1 MRNLKVKTPKAPV
14 KAKNNTLA
22 DDEEDDQLAREIQYK
37 SELLWCQDYIRRE
50 LEKAKTDRQKETLI
64 KGFNVLVNP
73 KASMVH
79 KRQVMS
85 QSCGN
90 YRNQMAQEVA
100 KSTSLPSSLKVLNI
114 AKQGQSPATSELQ
127 CTFLKRR
134 QAKMGD
140 DGSDKESTSDFKF
153 DFWHWNND
161 NE

>member
-14 KAKNNTLA
+14 KNNTLA

-37 SELLWCQDYIRRE
+37 SELLWCQDYLRRE

-64 KGFNVLVNP
+64 KAFNVLVNP
-73 KASMVH
+73 KASLVH

-100 KSTSLPSSLKVLNI
+100 KSTSLPSKVLNI
-114 AKQGQSPATSELQ
+114 AKQSPATSELQ
-127 CTFLKRR
+127 FTFLKRR
-134 QAKMGD
+134 PAKLGD
-140 DGSDKESTSDFKF
+140 DVSDKESTSDFKF
-153 DFWHWNND
+153 DF
-161 NE
+161 